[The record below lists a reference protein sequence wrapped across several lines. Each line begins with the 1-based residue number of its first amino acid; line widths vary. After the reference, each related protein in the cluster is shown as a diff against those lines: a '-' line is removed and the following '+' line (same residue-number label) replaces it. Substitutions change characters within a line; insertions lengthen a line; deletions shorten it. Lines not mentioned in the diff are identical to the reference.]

1 MSGSLKREVSKKK
14 WEEIIKGRQQSPLS
28 FESYVQS
35 HQISKSNF
43 YKWQRRLKSSSRAP
57 SLSFLELPA
66 LTEAEAPKPEV
77 FSLEVGVAKGG
88 CVRVNIPFAK
98 VVELVKA
105 LL

>member
-1 MSGSLKREVSKKK
+1 MSGNLKREVLKKK
-14 WEEIIKGRQQSPLS
+14 WEGIIKGRYQSPLS

-43 YKWQRRLKSSSRAP
+43 YKWQRRLKASSTAP

-66 LTEAEAPKPEV
+66 LTEAPQPEV

-88 CVRVNIPFAK
+88 CVKVNIPFAK
-98 VVELVKA
+98 VIELVKA